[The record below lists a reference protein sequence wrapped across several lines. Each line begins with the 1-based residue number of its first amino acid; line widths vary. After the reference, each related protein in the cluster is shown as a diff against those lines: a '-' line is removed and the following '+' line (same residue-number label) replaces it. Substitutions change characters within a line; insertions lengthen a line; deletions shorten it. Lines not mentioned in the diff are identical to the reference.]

1 MVKNGHTGYINCWVS
16 SGSQHQTPSTVH
28 EFSVLYQCRHW
39 KTPRCHGQNPLL
51 RMPMRFQ
58 LRLSIN
64 RYISGNQTWLAV
76 TSMIS
81 YWKLHLC
88 IGKLPGSVWWHRRF
102 LFNIELYLCYILMVC
117 SSPWYSFIPKIL
129 HGYIWYSFIIYI
141 YDIHWYSHI
150 ISAFSWHDQP
160 LVHKTSV
167 TFAAWLVIFQ
177 SVGIFKMRQVSV
189 WWCIALVCHTSGLFG
204 TVTFAHSVY
213 LYIYNSICI
222 YMDVGQNGRPRGPQ
236 MLV

>member
-16 SGSQHQTPSTVH
+16 SGSQHQTPSTVY

-129 HGYIWYSFIIYI
+129 HGYIWYSFIIYMI
-141 YDIHWYSHI
+141 FIDIPILYQHFLGMINLWSTRHQWLLLLGWWF
-150 ISAFSWHDQP
+150 SSPLAF
-160 LVHKTSV
+160 
-167 TFAAWLVIFQ
+167 
-177 SVGIFKMRQVSV
+177 FKCAKFRCDGV
-189 WWCIALVCHTSGLFG
+189 
-204 TVTFAHSVY
+204 
-213 LYIYNSICI
+213 
-222 YMDVGQNGRPRGPQ
+222 
-236 MLV
+236 